1 MVEDTAELP
10 LHSHRLTN
18 QEWLR
23 LQKHAM
29 SYSVVPLDICNVNPY
44 DRGYSPPL
52 YGRSGLAICSS
63 ALSSLLTPLLTE
75 NFTHTLTVVD
85 LKATALLPQLPPY

>member
-10 LHSHRLTN
+10 LYNDRLTN

-44 DRGYSPPL
+44 DRGYPTPL
-52 YGRSGLAICSS
+52 YGWSSLAICRST
-63 ALSSLLTPLLTE
+63 LSPLLTE
-75 NFTHTLTVVD
+75 NFTHTFTVVHR
-85 LKATALLPQLPPY
+85 KATALLPRLPPHFE